1 MRSRWLLAALL
12 CPLVV
17 ACATTSASTLRG
29 AIADTDDDA
38 DSSSMGAQRPATEAP
53 RRAPTQP
60 LPRPSLGTLPTY
72 RSADIPGGLTCL
84 LRLREL
90 GIAHRVLGPVGF
102 INTPIEVQGPIAGV
116 TYKATWRGRFICDC
130 RLALALSRAGP
141 FFRGVG
147 ITTAYYSSAY
157 RRHTRGAKPPSRHA
171 LGLAIDLHR
180 FRDEAGTL
188 LRIKADYQRGLEDTC
203 GPGSWPQLN
212 RLGCRLARH
221 KVFDVVL
228 SPDSNADHWNHFHLA
243 IWDFQRRRIPR
254 RHRAHPVIR
263 E

>member
-1 MRSRWLLAALL
+1 MPRWLLVALL

-17 ACATTSASTLRG
+17 ACATTASTGLRS
-29 AIADTDDDA
+29 AADDDA
-38 DSSSMGAQRPATEAP
+38 AASSSSVGAQRPANAP
-53 RRAPTQP
+53 RARAAPKALPQPT
-60 LPRPSLGTLPTY
+60 LGTLPTY
-72 RSADIPGGLTCL
+72 RSKDIPGGLTCL

-90 GIAHRVLGPVGF
+90 GIAHRVLGPVGL

-116 TYKATWRGRFICDC
+116 TYKATWRARFICDC
-130 RLALALSRAGP
+130 RLALALVRAGP

-157 RRHTRGAKPPSRHA
+157 RRHRRGPKPPSRHA

-180 FRDEAGTL
+180 FRDEANTL
-188 LRIKADYQRGLEDTC
+188 LRVKADYQRGLEDTC

-212 RLGCRLARH
+212 RLACRLERH

-263 E
+263 Q